1 MFEYFEWLL
10 LIFPLLGALLNGFL
24 GKRFPSRVQN
34 WIACGAVGAALL
46 IALPLLVGE
55 SIEPGLVGRP
65 VPFTWIQIW
74 SGRRFIEG
82 PFSLR
87 IDALSINVSLTAIA
101 AGLFIHIHAALHTK
115 DEASRHITLAL
126 LNSTLATLLILVLA
140 DNFAFLLLG
149 WSLTGWC
156 THSLLDGRL
165 DHGTAK
171 HAPSMLYLLSDAC
184 MLLAV
189 ATMSR
194 LFASL
199 SLHDV
204 ITMTLSTASEGSLL
218 HADIA
223 VPLLLLTSAA
233 IRSRQFP
240 FQAWV
245 PDHGQSYARATANGL
260 TSVLPGI
267 YLLARLYPLM
277 EQTPS
282 VPSLLSWWGAI
293 TAILMTIVALFQPQ
307 IRQLGRTTVS
317 AQAGLLFLALGTR
330 GYAILFSFLP
340 AFVLLHT
347 LIQLMTKEEPR
358 AESERAQR
366 RARQDASTPPRWML
380 IFFLAAAGGLPL
392 LPGFT
397 FHTQLIE
404 WLFYENKAQW
414 ILSVLSTL
422 LLGASAARA
431 IFSLRTR
438 PRPEAST
445 GTGILFL
452 LVCGITIL
460 GLASLTSPSPVGSFL
475 APIFRSAGYLP
486 LWWWFGITIL
496 TTGTGI
502 GLGYVLAAR
511 HEEPSGGIA
520 RWIAQGYQVKDLYNT
535 AIARPLLATGRFVAQ
550 TIEPRATSWTFGV
563 LAKLV
568 DRRVSTDQKD
578 DSLTLSLLFFFL
590 GTAAIAAFLL
600 IW

>member
-24 GKRFPSRVQN
+24 GKRFPPRVQN

-65 VPFTWIQIW
+65 VPFTWIRIW
-74 SGRRFIEG
+74 SGLRFIEG

-87 IDALSINVSLTAIA
+87 IDALSITVSLTAIA

-115 DEASRHITLAL
+115 GGASRHITLAL
-126 LNSTLATLLILVLA
+126 LNSTLAALLILALA

-156 THSLLDGRL
+156 TRSLRNGRL
-165 DHGTAK
+165 DRDTAK
-171 HAPSMLYLLSDAC
+171 HSASMLHLLSDAC

-189 ATMSR
+189 AMMSR

-204 ITMTLSTASEGSLL
+204 ITMTFSTVSEESLPN
-218 HADIA
+218 AGIA
-223 VPLLLLTSAA
+223 LLLLTTAA

-240 FQAWV
+240 FQAWIS
-245 PDHGQSYARATANGL
+245 DRGQSYARATADGL

-267 YLLARLYPLM
+267 YLLARMYPLI
-277 EQTPS
+277 EQSPP

-293 TAILMTIVALFQPQ
+293 TAFLMAIVAPFQPQ
-307 IRQLGRTTVS
+307 IRQLGRTIASV
-317 AQAGLLFLALGTR
+317 QAGLLFLALGTR
-330 GYAILFSFLP
+330 GYAIVFSFLP

-347 LIQLMTKEEPR
+347 LVQLMTEENPR
-358 AESERAQR
+358 AKSERAQR
-366 RARQDASTPPRWML
+366 RARQDASTPRRWML
-380 IFFLAAAGGLPL
+380 IFFLATAGGLPL

-397 FHTQLIE
+397 FYTQLIE

-414 ILSVLSTL
+414 ILSLLATL

-431 IFSLRTR
+431 GFSLRTR
-438 PRPEAST
+438 PKTEASP

-460 GLASLTSPSPVGSFL
+460 GLVSLASPSPLGSFL
-475 APIFRSAGYLP
+475 APIFGPAGYLP

-496 TTGTGI
+496 IIGTGT

-511 HEEPSGGIA
+511 QEEPSGSIG
-520 RWIAQGYQVKDLYNT
+520 RWIAQGYRVKDLYST
-535 AIARPLLATGRFVAQ
+535 TIARPLLATGRFVAE
-550 TIEPRATSWTFGV
+550 TIEPRAISWTFGA
-563 LAKLV
+563 LAKLA
-568 DRRVSTDQKD
+568 DRRASADQKD
-578 DSLTLSLLFFFL
+578 DSLTLSLLFFVL